1 MTPASATAVYSFAG
15 AAGDRLF
22 LDVRTAL
29 GSGSM
34 RIIDPYGRDY
44 VSIAS
49 FADRELTLPVAGT
62 YTLLIEGRVWSTGAN
77 DDYGF
82 ALNRMQDPAPLALT
96 LGERVDG
103 ALAGAGDVQ
112 RYRFALTTETLLS
125 FDSFANNSQL
135 RWRLSGPGYDYEA
148 ALNRADGYDQ
158 ASRSPM
164 LLAPGD
170 YEQIGRAHV

>member
-29 GSGSM
+29 SSGSM

-103 ALAGAGDVQ
+103 ALAGAGRSEERRVGKECVGTG
-112 RYRFALTTETLLS
+112 RS
-125 FDSFANNSQL
+125 
-135 RWRLSGPGYDYEA
+135 RW
-148 ALNRADGYDQ
+148 
-158 ASRSPM
+158 
-164 LLAPGD
+164 AP
-170 YEQIGRAHV
+170 

>member
-1 MTPASATAVYSFAG
+1 
-15 AAGDRLF
+15 
-22 LDVRTAL
+22 
-29 GSGSM
+29 M
-34 RIIDPYGRDY
+34 RIFDPYGREY

-125 FDSFANNSQL
+125 
-135 RWRLSGPGYDYEA
+135 
-148 ALNRADGYDQ
+148 
-158 ASRSPM
+158 RSEEHTSELQSLMRISYAVFCLQKKNKRRPT
-164 LLAPGD
+164 
-170 YEQIGRAHV
+170 

>member
-1 MTPASATAVYSFAG
+1 
-15 AAGDRLF
+15 
-22 LDVRTAL
+22 
-29 GSGSM
+29 M
-34 RIIDPYGRDY
+34 RISD
-44 VSIAS
+44 
-49 FADRELTLPVAGT
+49 
-62 YTLLIEGRVWSTGAN
+62 WSS
-77 DDYGF
+77 DVCSSDLDYGF

-103 ALAGAGDVQ
+103 ALAGASDVQ

-170 YEQIGRAHV
+170 YALLIDGTGDEAGPSAFRLLDVRAARSEAHT